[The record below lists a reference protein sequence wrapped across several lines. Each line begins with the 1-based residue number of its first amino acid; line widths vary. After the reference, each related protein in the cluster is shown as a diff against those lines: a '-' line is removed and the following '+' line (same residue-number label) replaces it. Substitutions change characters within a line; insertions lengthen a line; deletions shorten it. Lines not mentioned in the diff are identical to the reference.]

1 MKGATPSSVALLLVG
16 QAQQTMTN
24 EQNAGKKI
32 IMKKEIL
39 EYALTIN
46 RRKFLSRLGL
56 GIGGVALGSL
66 LIPDLFGGSEEE
78 MVMTGLPHFA
88 PKEWRPVT
96 IRPV

>member
-1 MKGATPSSVALLLVG
+1 MNRTLV
-16 QAQQTMTN
+16 
-24 EQNAGKKI
+24 KKI

-78 MVMTGLPHFA
+78 MVMTGLPPFCTKGQTHYLFV
-88 PKEWRPVT
+88 PEWRPVT
-96 IRPV
+96 IGPV